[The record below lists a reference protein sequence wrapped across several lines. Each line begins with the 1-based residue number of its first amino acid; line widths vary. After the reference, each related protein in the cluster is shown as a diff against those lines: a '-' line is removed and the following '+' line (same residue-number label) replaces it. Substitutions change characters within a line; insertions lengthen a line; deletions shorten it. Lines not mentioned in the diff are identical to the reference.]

1 MSWKR
6 ISSRW
11 ATLDFEL
18 NIHRKIL
25 FCFKFAKCIDHLD
38 WIVNIDESLFSKNTR
53 ILYSWS
59 TKGEKQPIKNI
70 NFANSVSIISAITSR
85 GSSFN
90 ALKKGTWKSSDFKE
104 FVKDIINKLNLW
116 GYASNKIGIILDNWS
131 IHRSNLS
138 LEFLKAQKINIYFI
152 PPYCPEIAPIE
163 KYFSFLKSIVWR
175 KCKGKSIDLRSKDAE
190 NIIQESI
197 EKISWDYIISLWTNL
212 LNEIENILKISK
224 YYI

>member
-1 MSWKR
+1 MH
-6 ISSRW
+6 
-11 ATLDFEL
+11 
-18 NIHRKIL
+18 N
-25 FCFKFAKCIDHLD
+25 HLD

-59 TKGEKQPIKNI
+59 TKGEKQPIKSI

-90 ALKKGTWKSSDFKE
+90 ALKKGTWKSSYFKE

-116 GYASNKIGIILDNWS
+116 GYASNKIRIILDNWS
-131 IHRSNLS
+131 IHQSNLS

-175 KCKGKSIDLRSKDAE
+175 KYKRKSIDLRSKDAE

-212 LNEIENILKISK
+212 LNEIENIIKISK

>member
-25 FCFKFAKCIDHLD
+25 FCFKFAKCINHLD

-90 ALKKGTWKSSDFKE
+90 ALKKGTWKSNDFKE

-163 KYFSFLKSIVWR
+163 KYFSFLKSIVWK
-175 KCKGKSIDLRSKDAE
+175 KCKGKSIDLWSKDAE

-197 EKISWDYIISLWTNL
+197 EKISWEYIISL
-212 LNEIENILKISK
+212 
-224 YYI
+224 